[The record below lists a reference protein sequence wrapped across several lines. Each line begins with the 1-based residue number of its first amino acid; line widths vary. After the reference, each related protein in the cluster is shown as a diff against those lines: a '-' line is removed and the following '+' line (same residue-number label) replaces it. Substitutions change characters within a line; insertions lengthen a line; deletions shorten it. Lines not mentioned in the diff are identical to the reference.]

1 MLQIQV
7 QIQILQTDKA
17 ELERDLKIL
26 NEKLSFALSECNA
39 KDELVEK
46 HAKMA
51 QEALAGYLSDFYIV
65 LVKIDIISKFCYW

>member
-1 MLQIQV
+1 MLQIQI
-7 QIQILQTDKA
+7 QIQILQTEKA

-26 NEKLSFALSECNA
+26 NEKLSFAHSDRNA

-51 QEALAGYLSDFYIV
+51 QEALAGKLSDV
-65 LVKIDIISKFCYW
+65 